1 MPGPDGIQSVDL
13 GLLQVPFPVGPGG
26 AESPLTRGGA
36 PYGRLTKKHKLYD
49 GALLRELEELY
60 IGGYAVQDRAERYCP
75 AMPGEHPARH
85 SNRCRKTSYQP
96 YFGQIVNEF
105 VSDLFGQPLV
115 MGAGADADNPNTPGT
130 VPDKDF
136 YEGFAKDVDNKSHS
150 FVDLMG
156 DVITT
161 ALVKRWGIV
170 ALDAPKL
177 SPGEPEP
184 VTRADE
190 SKAGTDQVYC
200 YEVPVEQL
208 INWKVEGDGFAFCVI
223 HTKDEIQQ
231 DPLGPD
237 DLTTET
243 FMVWKLD
250 DAGAAVWS
258 KYEIRYL
265 ETKRPE
271 PTTIVPLVDE
281 GTTSFK
287 RIPILRMELS
297 HGLWVG
303 NKIGPQAREHFSRRC
318 ELVGAESDACYAI
331 PYVKRGPEIPAQ
343 GGAIMSE
350 TQMDPQRG
358 ANPVQQ
364 LKQKGWMAVGAGDE
378 VGFAEPSG
386 GCFTIVHNDLDA
398 LKDAM
403 FSVCHQM
410 AASVRPTA
418 SSMGRSGI
426 SKQEDGKST
435 TKVLKALGKEVR
447 TFALKIYKAIADAR
461 GDDVV
466 WQAHGLDSYEVDDRE
481 SVLEEAISLDQVDI
495 PSETFKRMHYF
506 QVAQKLVSG
515 ADPDTIAQIK
525 KEIEQGV
532 TEKME
537 HDQLATDAEAEQ
549 AKAKTVTAQ
558 NTQKGIAP
566 PGAPV
571 IMAPMAKGPVAHGPM
586 PPKVGSGQPAAKA

>member
-13 GLLQVPFPVGPGG
+13 GRLAVPFPSGSGG
-26 AESPLTRGGA
+26 TDPPVLGAGA
-36 PYGRLTKKHKLYD
+36 PYARLTKKHKEYD
-49 GALLRELEELY
+49 PGLLQELQELY
-60 IGGYAVQDRAERYCP
+60 VGGWVMIQNAEKYAP
-75 AMPGEHPARH
+75 AMPGENPARH
-85 SNRCRKTSYQP
+85 ANRCKKTSYQP

-105 VSDLFGQPLV
+105 VSDLFGQPLII
-115 MGAGADADNPNTPGT
+115 GPAADADDPNTPGT
-130 VPDKDF
+130 VPDKQF
-136 YEGFAKDVDNKSHS
+136 YGAFANDVDNKNHS

-156 DVITT
+156 DVLTT

-223 HTKDEIQQ
+223 HTKDEIQE
-231 DPLGPD
+231 DPLGLD
-237 DLTTET
+237 DITTET

-250 DAGAAVWS
+250 EDGAAIWS
-258 KYEIRYL
+258 KYEIKYL
-265 ETKRPE
+265 DTKRPE
-271 PTTIVPLVDE
+271 PTTIVPLVDQ

-303 NKIGPQAREHFSRRC
+303 NKIGPQALEHYSRRC

-331 PYVKRGPEIPAQ
+331 PYVKRGPEIPSQ

-350 TQMDPQRG
+350 TQQDPNRG
-358 ANPVQQ
+358 ENPVQQ
-364 LKQKGWMAVGAGDE
+364 LKRKGWMAVGSGDE

-410 AASVRPTA
+410 AASVRPTPSA
-418 SSMGRSGI
+418 MGRSGI

-435 TKVLKALGKEVR
+435 AKVLKALGKEVR

-481 SVLEEAISLDQVDI
+481 SVLEEAVSLDTIDI

-506 QVAQKLVSG
+506 QVAQKLLSG
-515 ADPDTIAQIK
+515 VDPQTLAQIK
-525 KEIEQGV
+525 KEIEAGV
-532 TEKME
+532 SEKME
-537 HDQLATDAEAEQ
+537 HEQIASEAQAEQ
-549 AKAKTVTAQ
+549 DKAKTVTAQ
-558 NTQKGIAP
+558 NTQQGIPAPRP
-566 PGAPV
+566 PGTKPP
-571 IMAPMAKGPVAHGPM
+571 MQKSPMANGPP
-586 PPKVGSGQPAAKA
+586 PPKVGGQSGARS